1 MVKSRF
7 PLTKFKCHRKYQKG
21 EISENV
27 RFSENFDFLKDL
39 SGFCYTS
46 PPRGNQVGD
55 LPRALHMGLGQL
67 ASDGCWR
74 LSLTLHAKMFLRCAF
89 YRDLVGT

>member
-1 MVKSRF
+1 MSVCKVEVPSRIS
-7 PLTKFKCHRKYQKG
+7 KG
-21 EISENV
+21 EISENI

-67 ASDGCWR
+67 ASDLCWR
-74 LSLTLHAKMFLRCAF
+74 LCMILGEKCFF
-89 YRDLVGT
+89 W